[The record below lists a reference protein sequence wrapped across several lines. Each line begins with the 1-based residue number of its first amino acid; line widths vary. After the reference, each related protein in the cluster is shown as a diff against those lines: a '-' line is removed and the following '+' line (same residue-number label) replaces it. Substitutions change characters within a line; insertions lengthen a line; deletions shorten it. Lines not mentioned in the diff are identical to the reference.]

1 MCIRDRS
8 YNQLFRL
15 KLMQS
20 FPIKEKEEKYLRAAI
35 RRQGNPRLPAGID
48 GSPGACTRDAET
60 EAFHVLFYLYEFTF
74 T

>member
-1 MCIRDRS
+1 
-8 YNQLFRL
+8 
-15 KLMQS
+15 MQS
-20 FPIKEKEEKYLRAAI
+20 FPIKEKEEKNTFA
-35 RRQGNPRLPAGID
+35 RRYGDKEIPRLPAGID

>member
-1 MCIRDRS
+1 
-8 YNQLFRL
+8 
-15 KLMQS
+15 MQS

-60 EAFHVLFYLYEFTF
+60 EAFHVLFYLYEFIF
-74 T
+74 YLMYKKDPAHAMNSI